1 MFAKQVAYYNYSS
14 NEMQSDMENNNFV
27 QIVYLMTALPL
38 NFKVMTKSW
47 SVVTRLSNHNF

>member
-1 MFAKQVAYYNYSS
+1 MFAKQVAYYKYSS

-47 SVVTRLSNHNF
+47 SVVTRLSNHNL